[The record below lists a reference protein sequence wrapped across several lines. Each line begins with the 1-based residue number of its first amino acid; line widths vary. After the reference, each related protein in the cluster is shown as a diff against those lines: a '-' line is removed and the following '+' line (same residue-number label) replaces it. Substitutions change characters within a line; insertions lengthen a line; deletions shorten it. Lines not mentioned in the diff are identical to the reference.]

1 MVKKYVVTM
10 QTLSTATPF
19 TPPHDR
25 ILRPRELASYVGLS
39 LATLWRLRRA
49 GSLPEP
55 LRLSKN
61 CVGWRTSVVDAWLAS
76 RDEAG
81 RK

>member
-1 MVKKYVVTM
+1 M
-10 QTLSTATPF
+10 SNATALNL
-19 TPPHDR
+19 TPPQDR

-55 LRLSKN
+55 LRLSPN
-61 CVGWRTSVVDAWLAS
+61 CVGWRISVVDAWLAT
-76 RDEAG
+76 RTNTG
-81 RK
+81 RSS